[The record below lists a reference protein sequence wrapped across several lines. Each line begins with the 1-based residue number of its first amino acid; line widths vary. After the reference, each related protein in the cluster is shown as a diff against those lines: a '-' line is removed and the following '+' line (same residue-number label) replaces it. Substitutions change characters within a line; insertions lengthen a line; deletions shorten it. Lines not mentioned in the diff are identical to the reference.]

1 MSTDQIKHNFQRLT
15 LIFGEA
21 DACLK
26 VQDVLTTM
34 CDCKIKTPGQTVTS
48 LIKTIKKQDLSSQ
61 QYIQHLMIMLAEL
74 KENRRAGKGSKRK
87 QNELSCN
94 KAHSK
99 NVGQMVQKKPK
110 KHVAVAA
117 GGSSDECKS
126 NCSDDDTFQN
136 RLDKTLAIRGKT
148 QNGSLERKI
157 KRLLDSIEEEEQMP
171 SQYDT
176 VEDRLNE
183 QLTYRGE
190 VCDGSFEN
198 KVKRLLDSL
207 DQEDSE
213 HEETMLP
220 HDAYDVFAVKSH
232 EDLHQNASSISR
244 Q

>member
-1 MSTDQIKHNFQRLT
+1 MSIDQIKHNFQRII
-15 LIFGEA
+15 LILGEQN
-21 DACLK
+21 ACFK
-26 VQDVLTTM
+26 VSDVLKTM
-34 CDCKIKTPGQTVTS
+34 CNCKVKTPDQTVTS
-48 LIKTIKKQDLSSQ
+48 LIKTIKKQDSSNQ
-61 QYIQHLMIMLAEL
+61 QHIEHCVKMFADFLEDN
-74 KENRRAGKGSKRK
+74 KRAGQCKRK
-87 QNELSCN
+87 QSKLSCD
-94 KAHSK
+94 KVHSK
-99 NVGQMVQKKPK
+99 NVERMIQKKPK
-110 KHVAVAA
+110 KHVAV
-117 GGSSDECKS
+117 GGSSDESKS
-126 NCSDDDTFQN
+126 NCSDADTFQI

-232 EDLHQNASSISR
+232 EDLLQNASSI
-244 Q
+244 

>member
-1 MSTDQIKHNFQRLT
+1 MSTDQIKDNFQRLT
-15 LIFGEA
+15 LILGEA

-61 QYIQHLMIMLAEL
+61 QHIQHLMIMLAEF
-74 KENRRAGKGSKRK
+74 SKRK

-99 NVGQMVQKKPK
+99 NVGRMVQKKPK

-117 GGSSDECKS
+117 GESSDECKS
-126 NCSDDDTFQN
+126 NCSDDETFQN
-136 RLDKTLAIRGKT
+136 RIDKTLAIRGKT

-171 SQYDT
+171 SRYDT

-190 VCDGSFEN
+190 TCDGSTEN

-207 DQEDSE
+207 DKEDIE
-213 HEETMLP
+213 HDETMLP
-220 HDAYDVFAVKSH
+220 HDAYDVFAVRPQQPDIKLA
-232 EDLHQNASSISR
+232 DR
-244 Q
+244 